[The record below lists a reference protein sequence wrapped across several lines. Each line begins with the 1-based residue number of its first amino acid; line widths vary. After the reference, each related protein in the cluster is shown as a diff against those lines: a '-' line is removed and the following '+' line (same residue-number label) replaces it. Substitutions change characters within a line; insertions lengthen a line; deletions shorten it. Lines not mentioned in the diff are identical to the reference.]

1 MDLSEYYR
9 RSDLLMDKTLR
20 LPGFYG
26 EEAIR
31 LEDRN
36 GLTDMI
42 EHNRKWQPH
51 QPTIMMAQ

>member
-1 MDLSEYYR
+1 
-9 RSDLLMDKTLR
+9 MDKTMH

-51 QPTIMMAQ
+51 QPTIMMAQSL